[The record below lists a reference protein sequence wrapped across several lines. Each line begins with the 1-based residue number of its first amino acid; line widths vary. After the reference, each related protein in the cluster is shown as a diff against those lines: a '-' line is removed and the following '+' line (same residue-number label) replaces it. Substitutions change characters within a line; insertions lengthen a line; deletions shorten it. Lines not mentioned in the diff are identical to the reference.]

1 MSLIDLIRGKNA
13 PSPFR
18 EKGDSSRF
26 ATATRATFATQ
37 VQEHALTVASVA
49 TVAVATPHRLM
60 TEAANTPAEKVST
73 TATSSYRWLIH
84 YPNREPVKVACSP
97 EATRAE
103 IMKWHPDAVAAE
115 PFTPTMRQ
123 PSAPLTANEEA
134 AIRAWLA
141 LIDETD
147 PTMIAEVMG
156 QCQRDGDAREY
167 FLGRAAAEVPV
178 DDRRTCQQCSNFMA
192 KRCLEELKNGV
203 NHLQPMFVVPDV
215 LQRCPSYIPRLSDPD
230 RRIGTVRWPG
240 LTDGEKDSLGKES

>member
-1 MSLIDLIRGKNA
+1 MILADLIRGKSTPN
-13 PSPFR
+13 
-18 EKGDSSRF
+18 RF
-26 ATATRATFATQ
+26 ATATPATFATQ
-37 VQEHALTVASVA
+37 AETKRLTVASVA
-49 TVAVATPHRLM
+49 TVAVAASHKLI
-60 TEAANTPAEKVST
+60 TEAVATPSEKVST
-73 TATSSYRWLIH
+73 IATTSYRWLVH
-84 YPNREPVKVACSP
+84 YSNRDSVEVACSP
-97 EATRAE
+97 EASRAE

-147 PTMIAEVMG
+147 PAMIAEVMG